1 MTTADARDRV
11 RDRMDRWPPLQS
23 APGLR
28 RPRRTS
34 GTDTRKSA
42 CPTLTARHRER
53 HTHITHTDRSDHSS
67 RSKSF
72 GRSLSFSQPNDPN
85 GSNGSNTRTVE
96 NSEFPNKNGDASPD
110 QGIDSTS
117 GSVIQ
122 PKTYCGRITTARR
135 GVCMVAVGRVGR
147 HQCLYGS
154 GGAGGVTECG
164 SRESSS
170 GSRSLLCHLS
180 QPADESVRSRARRSR
195 RRAPE
200 RGWSD
205 LGGRGPQAP
214 DACDAASGHAATG

>member
-11 RDRMDRWPPLQS
+11 RDRMDSWPRLQS

-53 HTHITHTDRSDHSS
+53 EYTYHDS
-67 RSKSF
+67 RSQSVV
-72 GRSLSFSQPNDPN
+72 RRELM
-85 GSNGSNTRTVE
+85 
-96 NSEFPNKNGDASPD
+96 NSEGQTTGDASPD